1 MNIVDIINT
10 QDSWGRNQVLELP
23 GYGDKIYSVMLSLNK
38 TTQSRKEVL
47 YILFSIIAS
56 EIQYTSYMEFI
67 DFMKQQKTMVSRKTA
82 EDLLRQFWNNTCD
95 DLKVNPALFNIVK
108 QSIISLQHILI
119 DSNSTQQLRLF
130 YIEFFITY
138 TLAVRGE

>member
-1 MNIVDIINT
+1 M
-10 QDSWGRNQVLELP
+10 
-23 GYGDKIYSVMLSLNK
+23 
-38 TTQSRKEVL
+38 
-47 YILFSIIAS
+47 AS

-67 DFMKQQKTMVSRKTA
+67 DFMKQQKTMVSRKIA

-95 DLKVNPALFNIVK
+95 DLKVNPVLFNIVK

>member
-1 MNIVDIINT
+1 MNIVDIIKT
-10 QDSWGRNQVLELP
+10 QDTWGRNQVKELP
-23 GYGDKIYSVMLSLNK
+23 TYGTQISDVMLSLNK
-38 TTQSRKEVL
+38 TNQSKKEVL
-47 YILFSIIAS
+47 HILFGVIAS

-67 DFMKQQKTMVSRKTA
+67 DFMKLQKTMVSRKTA
-82 EDLLRQFWNNTCD
+82 EDLLRQFWNNTRD
-95 DLKVNPALFNIVK
+95 DLKINPALFNIVK
-108 QSIISLQHILI
+108 QSIISLQHILV